1 MTIPIVGGWCI
12 YPKLMT
18 SSETSASVGARS
30 PAARM
35 SRWDLPP
42 LQRER
47 CPHAPGNSNSVASA
61 GGFSEPARARSVGLK
76 IVKDKVVKTKKTMID
91 MSKTN
96 NRYSFWR
103 GALFLMPGA
112 LFLLVEE
119 EYLSSWLRPSLEP
132 VLTPRCPSCSTGFHA
147 PQAPS
152 ILLRWDVASEVDRQT
167 VCWIVLSRYLA
178 LWVFMQKRIML
189 HMLHMS
195 KLHADTN
202 IVT

>member
-61 GGFSEPARARSVGLK
+61 GGFSEPARARSVDLK
-76 IVKDKVVKTKKTMID
+76 IVEDEVVKTKKTMID
-91 MSKTN
+91 LSDSFAGFASNKETN
-96 NRYSFWR
+96 VVS
-103 GALFLMPGA
+103 LTMPMMVG
-112 LFLLVEE
+112 
-119 EYLSSWLRPSLEP
+119 SRPSAAM
-132 VLTPRCPSCSTGFHA
+132 LTS
-147 PQAPS
+147 
-152 ILLRWDVASEVDRQT
+152 
-167 VCWIVLSRYLA
+167 
-178 LWVFMQKRIML
+178 
-189 HMLHMS
+189 
-195 KLHADTN
+195 
-202 IVT
+202 